1 MMHEIIGAAATVG
14 ACAALVSLPVTLT
27 AVCINIFHKI
37 GEYNY
42 GKQQTKKGSYY
53 RAG

>member
-1 MMHEIIGAAATVG
+1 MHEIIDTAVAIG
-14 ACAALVSLPVTLT
+14 ACAALVSLPFTLT
-27 AVCINIFHKI
+27 TVCLNIFHKI

-42 GKQQTKKGSYY
+42 GKQQAKKGSYY

>member
-1 MMHEIIGAAATVG
+1 MMHEIIDTVAAIG
-14 ACAALVSLPVTLT
+14 ACAALVSLPFTLT
-27 AVCINIFHKI
+27 TVCLNIFHKI

-42 GKQQTKKGSYY
+42 GKQQAKKGSYY